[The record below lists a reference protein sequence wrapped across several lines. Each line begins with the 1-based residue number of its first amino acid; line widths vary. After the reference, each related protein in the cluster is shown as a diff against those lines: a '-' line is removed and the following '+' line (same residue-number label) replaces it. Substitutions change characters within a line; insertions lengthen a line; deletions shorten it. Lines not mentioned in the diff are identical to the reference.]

1 MSQFTNCGRSE
12 VSSVARGVLRAFERG
27 AAADRQTALAE
38 AGLFI
43 PRSAPRDA
51 CEAERLDVL
60 RSAVEA
66 LNGPRAERVQAGLYL
81 LEHLADG
88 TGSLPAEFHT
98 F

>member
-27 AAADRQTALAE
+27 AAADRQTVLAE
-38 AGLFI
+38 AGLFV
-43 PRSAPRDA
+43 PRSAHWDE

-66 LNGPRAERVQAGLYL
+66 LKGPRAERVQAGLYL
-81 LEHLADG
+81 LEHLADAAG
-88 TGSLPAEFHT
+88 NAPDRFHT
-98 F
+98 T